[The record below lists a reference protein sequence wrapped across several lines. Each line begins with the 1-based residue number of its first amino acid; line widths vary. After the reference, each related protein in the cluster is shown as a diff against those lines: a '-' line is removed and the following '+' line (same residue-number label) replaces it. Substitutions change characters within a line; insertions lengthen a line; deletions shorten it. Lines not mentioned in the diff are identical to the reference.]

1 MILANRFLYCM
12 PLRAGCIILSVIA
25 LIVCCVHIYKFN
37 ATMQENAERSD
48 SLIFPEGITQILL
61 RLMPEFLTIIGVSF
75 LLIALFLDFIHLILI
90 TLTFEVTQMLYQ
102 LLYSIIAT
110 TLNINVTVNLGVYS
124 IVAYWCLII
133 GWIAFSAYFV
143 YIIIS
148 YLPANFGNDPE

>member
-37 ATMQENAERSD
+37 ATMQ
-48 SLIFPEGITQILL
+48 EGITQILL